1 MITRAI
7 AQKIKEIE
15 KRYTSDEING
25 ALGLL
30 GLKYSQIF
38 TLADVV

>member
-1 MITRAI
+1 MITRAM

-15 KRYTSDEING
+15 QRYTADEING

-30 GLKYSQIF
+30 GLKYSPIF
-38 TLADVV
+38 TLAYVV

>member
-1 MITRAI
+1 MITRAM
-7 AQKIKEIE
+7 AQKIKEI
-15 KRYTSDEING
+15 KQRYSTDEING

-38 TLADVV
+38 TLSDVV

>member
-1 MITRAI
+1 MITRAM

-15 KRYTSDEING
+15 QRYSNDEICG

-30 GLKYSQIF
+30 SLKYSQIF